1 MDDGDSKEEPDFIE
15 THCYWTDCDREFGN
29 QDDLVKVS
37 YRCYQDDL
45 VKVSYRCYQDDLVI
59 VAKWYGIRI

>member
-29 QDDLVKVS
+29 QDDLVKV
-37 YRCYQDDL
+37 L
-45 VKVSYRCYQDDLVI
+45 VSYRCYQDDLVI
-59 VAKWYGIRI
+59 VARW

>member
-37 YRCYQDDL
+37 CMNARRLGKGKFHECRTTWQ
-45 VKVSYRCYQDDLVI
+45 R
-59 VAKWYGIRI
+59 

>member
-45 VKVSYRCYQDDLVI
+45 VI
-59 VAKWYGIRI
+59 VAR